1 MPKTLRK
8 FVNRRNKT
16 YHGMRISEVN
26 NQDKA
31 ASYLLAMNYS
41 GRTSQT
47 KVSQSLI
54 QMDCVAVAVV
64 NNEWLIASNSQRL
77 TDDDVQ
83 ALADELGTQ
92 ITYALVKRGSG
103 YMHAEMQVAEEI
115 KASGYDLDGV
125 YIGVSKP
132 CCLDCKNV
140 LDTHGMRYIHYHDS
154 TVVNWEAPD
163 LS

>member
-1 MPKTLRK
+1 MKTQRK

-16 YHGMRISEVN
+16 YHGMRISEVSN
-26 NQDKA
+26 EDRA
-31 ASYLLAMNYS
+31 ASYLLAVNYS
-41 GRTSQT
+41 GRTSPT

-64 NNEWLIASNSQRL
+64 NNEWLIASNSKKL
-77 TDDDVQ
+77 EDEDVQ
-83 ALADELGTQ
+83 MLADELGRQ
-92 ITYALVKRGSG
+92 ITYALVKRGSSA
-103 YMHAEMQVAEEI
+103 MHAEMQVVEEI
-115 KASGYDLDGV
+115 KASGYDMDGV

-132 CCLDCKNV
+132 CCLDCKNI
-140 LDTHGMRYIHYHDS
+140 LDSVGMRYVHYHDS